1 MISKV
6 KIGLEWE
13 TLVELPKEREDSARK
28 SYAMVTIGSGRIAIV
43 GGWDDESRSP
53 LKSVLVWNLRTK
65 EWSTYEM
72 KERRESCAAVAIE
85 EKLYVIG
92 GFNENDGRLSSC
104 ECLDLSVDSDT
115 SESVSLPSMS
125 EEMNGCAAV
134 VYDKTKIV
142 VLGGW
147 NGSRNLPTVEMFDAI
162 ENVWTE
168 LPPMSTK

>member
-1 MISKV
+1 M
-6 KIGLEWE
+6 
-13 TLVELPKEREDSARK
+13 ELPKPCEF
-28 SYAMVTIGSGRIAIV
+28 YAMVAIGWDRIAIV
-43 GGWDDESRSP
+43 GGERHGRPLRSV
-53 LKSVLVWNLRTK
+53 SVWHVRTK
-65 EWSTYEM
+65 KWSTYEM
-72 KERRESCAAVAIE
+72 KEARSACAAVAIE
-85 EKLYVIG
+85 EKLYAFG
-92 GFNENDGRLSSC
+92 GWNRDNGDLSSC

-125 EEMNGCAAV
+125 EERRDCAAV

-147 NGSRNLPTVEMFDAI
+147 NGSRYLPTVEMFDAI